1 MIVGLWITKFCT
13 RLAHLSQLRL
23 DFHDVL
29 HLLRGHALAE
39 TKQLEHLNYV
49 LLKCL
54 TNISCCLV
62 IVEVI
67 LFQAQ
72 REATLINVQ
81 DILSG
86 ILIIC
91 SKACKE
97 ELLLAVGSKFKLDIK
112 QLFVGLSC
120 LQTLNQRHDRS
131 HALVV
136 TTRRVHGQLIEV
148 AKLLLNRA
156 FLVGVTLEFGKNTI
170 DTLVI
175 ILLQLVEAAI
185 A

>member
-1 MIVGLWITKFCT
+1 MIVGLGITKFCT

-39 TKQLEHLNYV
+39 AKQLEHLNYV

-54 TNISCCLV
+54 TDVSCCLV

-67 LFQAQ
+67 LFQTQ

-120 LQTLNQRHDRS
+120 LQTLDKRHDRS
-131 HALVV
+131 HTLVV
-136 TTRRVHGQLIEV
+136 TTRRVHRQLVEV
-148 AKLLLNRA
+148 AEFLLNRTL
-156 FLVGVTLEFGKNTI
+156 FIGVALEFGKDAV
-170 DTLVI
+170 DTLVVV
-175 ILLQLVEAAI
+175 LLQLVEAAI